1 MYITHNYLPGNK
13 LLGFCQIGTGIYS
26 INTMRNQCGKWATT
40 AAQWTPKA
48 PTVHVVADGRQ
59 LSGVYRGKSE
69 FLTAHPALKAEH
81 ATLSIEIEKAHAAI
95 EAHEAYI
102 QSAGF
107 IHRAAKDL
115 DVAASDCVKV
125 SRSEVDVLESRADG
139 ARALAIELRKAEN
152 ERYLEL
158 DNFDNEE
165 WDLNGDG
172 YDEIVFLHAATRER
186 AREVEKEVEALEAE
200 VDLAEKR
207 HYVMTV
213 GGRCIRQQA
222 KTAHTDV
229 HIKEAALAA
238 AKVALESLIV
248 ARISAGERILA
259 LESTPEPHIGAS
271 ELVKTNG
278 RKRRHTNHR
287 D

>member
-1 MYITHNYLPGNK
+1 MIVPTSRNENVHHTQLPANK
-13 LLGFCQIGTGIYS
+13 LLGFCQIGTGIY
-26 INTMRNQCGKWATT
+26 
-40 AAQWTPKA
+40 
-48 PTVHVVADGRQ
+48 
-59 LSGVYRGKSE
+59 
-69 FLTAHPALKAEH
+69 
-81 ATLSIEIEKAHAAI
+81 
-95 EAHEAYI
+95 
-102 QSAGF
+102 F
-107 IHRAAKDL
+107 IA
-115 DVAASDCVKV
+115 
-125 SRSEVDVLESRADG
+125 
-139 ARALAIELRKAEN
+139 
-152 ERYLEL
+152 
-158 DNFDNEE
+158 
-165 WDLNGDG
+165 WDLHGDV

-186 AREVEKEVEALEAE
+186 AREVKEKMEALEAE

-222 KTAHTDV
+222 KKAHTDL
-229 HIKEAALAA
+229 HIKEAALVA

-248 ARISAGERILA
+248 ARISAGERIMA